1 MKISINKE
9 DILKSVGLE
18 FTNIEDYLLYMQEL
32 IDYLYFHN
40 KNYTNKQYFKIEE
53 LRAILNNIEME
64 EK

>member
-1 MKISINKE
+1 MKISINKK
-9 DILKSVGLE
+9 DILGSIGLE

-53 LRAILNNIEME
+53 LRVILNNVVKEDA
-64 EK
+64 